1 MKKRI
6 VASLLAVVL
15 VLSACG
21 STQTAQ
27 QEPAN
32 EPASETQAESTD
44 KGESKPEETAEKT
57 AEGET
62 SAAESS
68 GKVYYDENLVPS
80 MEPYSVAED
89 FSNVVYEKDFSFLF
103 DPDYEYAADYAEDLR
118 QALIKNNFAVV
129 KGYGDEFFDIYEDNR
144 YLVFPSFVTVDSLM
158 HTYHLYFAY
167 LMKQTEKNYL
177 ASKVK
182 SLGQAMMDE
191 AVNQYKDLEGTDWDD
206 AAMRNMEFFYVAEM
220 LQDNAVSQVP
230 NDAVFDIN
238 LY

>member
-1 MKKRI
+1 MTDERGDIMKKRI

-32 EPASETQAESTD
+32 EPARETQAESTD

-103 DPDYEYAADYAEDLR
+103 DPDYEYAAD
-118 QALIKNNFAVV
+118 
-129 KGYGDEFFDIYEDNR
+129 
-144 YLVFPSFVTVDSLM
+144 
-158 HTYHLYFAY
+158 
-167 LMKQTEKNYL
+167 
-177 ASKVK
+177 
-182 SLGQAMMDE
+182 
-191 AVNQYKDLEGTDWDD
+191 
-206 AAMRNMEFFYVAEM
+206 
-220 LQDNAVSQVP
+220 
-230 NDAVFDIN
+230 
-238 LY
+238 